1 MLCKREAEFPNMCL
15 LAKLLLTISGSN
27 SSVERGFSILT
38 MMLSDQRLST
48 SQEVLEER
56 MIISAND
63 KNWSDTERQEIID
76 VAIDAYMKKRR
87 LKQTKLL
94 EPPEKIQKV
103 TCDSRNDSDSTGD
116 SENEFDG
123 ISSFVLSESETDDV

>member
-1 MLCKREAEFPNMCL
+1 
-15 LAKLLLTISGSN
+15 
-27 SSVERGFSILT
+27 
-38 MMLSDQRLST
+38 MMLSDHRLST

-87 LKQTKLL
+87 LKQTELL

-103 TCDSRNDSDSTGD
+103 TCDKRNDSDNTSD

-123 ISSFVLSESETDDV
+123 ISSVVSSESETDDI

>member
-87 LKQTKLL
+87 LKQTELL

-103 TCDSRNDSDSTGD
+103 TCDSRNDSDSTED

>member
-1 MLCKREAEFPNMCL
+1 MCL
-15 LAKLLLTISGSN
+15 LAKVLLTISGSN

-63 KNWSDTERQEIID
+63 KNWSETERQEIID

-87 LKQTKLL
+87 LKQTEVL

-103 TCDSRNDSDSTGD
+103 NCDSRNDSDNSSG
-116 SENEFDG
+116 SENEFDR
-123 ISSFVLSESETDDV
+123 SSFVLSESETDDMIL